1 MCIMEKQIKNNV
13 EWFDT
18 EWCDRADETIQPV
31 SVNGTLFYV
40 LFDRRGYNYVFS
52 TIYKLHLFFSG
63 IDNTYIFTCDD
74 EETLNKFIYNKMA

>member
-1 MCIMEKQIKNNV
+1 MEKKVKNYIDLI
-13 EWFDT
+13 DT

-52 TIYKLHLFFSG
+52 TIYKLHVFFSG
-63 IDNTYIFTCDD
+63 IDNTYMFTCDN
-74 EETLNKFIYNKMA
+74 EEELNKFLSEL